1 MVVVINEDVWF
12 ELCARV
18 DSYRVMTDDNAVVV
32 DADVVADC
40 KVRAFP
46 LLNLASAVDSDDAPD
61 IDFRD
66 MVEVTNHIG

>member
-1 MVVVINEDVWF
+1 MVINEDAWF
-12 ELCARV
+12 ELSTCV
-18 DSYRVMTDDNAVVV
+18 DSCRVMTDDHAVVV

-40 KVRAFP
+40 KIRAFP

-61 IDFRD
+61 IDFRA